1 MSPASEETK
10 ALRNYATLQ
19 KSKVDELQNLIEN
32 AGECSSSGYFNVLP
46 SLSKIV
52 KLWLENGTA
61 ITNLEE
67 LEKRAVERYKK
78 LGKPDF
84 ECLHVALV
92 RRQGQNFYS
101 NSKCLGLLLDWFF
114 DETDVNLI
122 VWKGSYRCQETTT
135 KDVMNWLFPE
145 IRHIRYACTKCF
157 MEFGNKEEWIRHEN
171 NKHFQLQAWRC
182 PEILNPNSDR
192 NDLTKALP
200 TTSTENECAR
210 LFHRRDDFEE
220 HLCNEH
226 DCKEPDV
233 KIVVTA
239 SVIGRNYQRQIW
251 CGFCGKLI
259 PLQKEGLD
267 AWSERFD
274 HLGKHFQKEQNIG
287 DWLLPDCNKTVRETR
302 DVR

>member
-1 MSPASEETK
+1 MSPASEKTK

-19 KSKVDELQNLIEN
+19 KSKVDELQDLIEN

-67 LEKRAVERYKK
+67 LEKRALERYKE

-92 RRQGQNFYS
+92 RRQGQDFYS
-101 NSKCLGLLLDWFF
+101 NSKCLGVLLDRYF

-122 VWKGSYRCQETTT
+122 VWKGNHRCQETTT

-145 IRHIRYACTKCF
+145 IRHIR
-157 MEFGNKEEWIRHEN
+157 
-171 NKHFQLQAWRC
+171 
-182 PEILNPNSDR
+182 
-192 NDLTKALP
+192 
-200 TTSTENECAR
+200 
-210 LFHRRDDFEE
+210 RDDFEE
-220 HLCNEH
+220 HLCDEH
-226 DCKEPDV
+226 DCKETDV

-239 SVIGRNYQRQIW
+239 SSVAGWETDPRSARQDLSASMCSPVASAGWREWVARLRRGGAPEGRCNPPSLHGRISLELSPLSKCILGPNANLFPSQRKTKFSRIRNDLSDSLSISTSK
-251 CGFCGKLI
+251 GL
-259 PLQKEGLD
+259 LQY
-267 AWSERFD
+267 
-274 HLGKHFQKEQNIG
+274 
-287 DWLLPDCNKTVRETR
+287 
-302 DVR
+302 